1 MSKDNL
7 FIVVDC
13 QGFSV
18 PSRYTHLALNWREIY
33 RLFEEIIIG
42 ELVVIFYD
50 PDYNSDCHYKV
61 SVMGRGHRGTYRR
74 FSARYLTLDD
84 AVHAALESKP

>member
-1 MSKDNL
+1 MSKDNV

-33 RLFEEIIIG
+33 RLFEEIVVG
-42 ELVVIFYD
+42 ELILIMYD
-50 PDYNSDCHYKV
+50 PDYNSSRHYKV
-61 SVMGRGHRGTYRR
+61 SIMGRAPRGTYHRS
-74 FSARYLTLDD
+74 SARYLTLDD
-84 AVHAALESKP
+84 AVHAALEEP

>member
-1 MSKDNL
+1 MSDDNV

-18 PSRYTHLALNWREIY
+18 SSRYTHLARNWREIY

-42 ELVVIFYD
+42 ELVIISYS
-50 PDYNSDCHYKV
+50 PDYNSDRHYKV
-61 SVMGRGHRGTYRR
+61 SVMGRGHHGAYRR

-84 AVHAALESKP
+84 AVHTALEGKP

>member
-18 PSRYTHLALNWREIY
+18 PSKYTHLALNWREIN

-42 ELVVIFYD
+42 ELVLIIYD
-50 PDYNSDCHYKV
+50 PDYNSDRHYKV

-84 AVHAALESKP
+84 AVHAALEGKP